1 MFSSM
6 SPGRDEEAPQAL
18 SAEGQDKVMRSDE
31 VKQLWKLMLSE
42 LDVFTK
48 KYSVAAAR
56 AQKALEYLAYEAAEN
71 RYKLVLRRE
80 REAERNREYQE
91 HQRSNATLVREE
103 FERLAGDDTESLP
116 LANKVDGVFSEDDG
130 VDDGPNDK
138 SPRTHGV
145 YRHHEKQRLAE
156 GTFYETNVLL
166 PHRFDS
172 ILVDT
177 SKPSLSDLDVTD
189 QVIPFFGCMHGL
201 ERYGRLEPPPSSF
214 ICITCGVDQRTKLA
228 FDGHNQVVVE
238 THC

>member
-1 MFSSM
+1 MHELPAQRDVPMFSSM
-6 SPGRDEEAPQAL
+6 SLGRDEEAPQAL

-31 VKQLWKLMLSE
+31 AEQLRKFMLSE

-80 REAERNREYQE
+80 REVERNQEYQE

-103 FERLAGDDTESLP
+103 FERLAGDDAESLP
-116 LANKVDGVFSEDDG
+116 LANEVDGVVSEDDDG
-130 VDDGPNDK
+130 VDDGPNDGPNDK

-156 GTFYETNVLL
+156 GTFYEPHVLL

-172 ILVDT
+172 ILVNT
-177 SKPSLSDLDVTD
+177 SKPSLSDSDVGD
-189 QVIPFFGCMHGL
+189 QVIPFFGCMHAL
-201 ERYGRLEPPPSSF
+201 ERYGR
-214 ICITCGVDQRTKLA
+214 
-228 FDGHNQVVVE
+228 
-238 THC
+238 